1 MEGQMSDKEQMIA
14 LKAKHSDLENALRIE
29 ISRPQPDQAV
39 VSQIKKQ
46 KLRIKD
52 EIATITN
59 Q

>member
-1 MEGQMSDKEQMIA
+1 MSDKEQMIA
-14 LKAKHSDLENALRIE
+14 LKAKHSELDNALRIE

>member
-14 LKAKHSDLENALRIE
+14 LKAKHSELENALRIE

-52 EIATITN
+52 ELAAIDGE
-59 Q
+59 

>member
-1 MEGQMSDKEQMIA
+1 MSDKEQMVA
-14 LKAKHSDLENALRIE
+14 LKAKHSELENALKIE

-52 EIATITN
+52 ALAAINGE
-59 Q
+59 

>member
-1 MEGQMSDKEQMIA
+1 MSDKEQMTA
-14 LKAKHSDLENALRIE
+14 LKAKHSELENALRIE

-52 EIATITN
+52 ELAAIDGE
-59 Q
+59 